1 MLVPT
6 DRDVMMLANLSR
18 SWRRQYLAEVARLI
32 KETCVE
38 VQLNADQ
45 PQQGGDLSETLR
57 TD

>member
-6 DRDVMMLANLSR
+6 DRNVMLLVNLSR
-18 SWRRQYLAEVARLI
+18 IWRRQYLAEVARLI
-32 KETCVE
+32 KQACVE
-38 VQLNADQ
+38 VQLNADP